1 MKKIILFTMFFT
13 IALCSSIAAQDGDFR
28 SQRLDNFADQLKR
41 LTVDLS
47 ERTYDGFKRG
57 SANSRSDVDE
67 LFLAN
72 QLDSSAGLFQ
82 DMVRDNRSASELR
95 EAASILSE
103 LARRAP
109 GYGSNSNLW
118 RDAKN
123 AVDDIQRELG
133 GRGNSG
139 GNDGGNNG
147 DPGGNRSGKAFWKGT
162 VDNNVQLIVRGRNIE
177 TQTVVGRSYPAGTFS
192 FTSPLP
198 NRNVDVK
205 VEKKNGRGSVR
216 IIQQPNRSNDFTAI
230 IEIIDNGS
238 GAKSYQLEISW

>member
-1 MKKIILFTMFFT
+1 MKKIILFTFLFT
-13 IALCSSIAAQDGDFR
+13 IALCSQIAAQDGDFR

-41 LTVDLS
+41 HTVDLS
-47 ERTYDGFKRG
+47 ERTYDNLKRG
-57 SANSRSDVDE
+57 RSNSRSDVE
-67 LFLAN
+67 EAFLAH

-95 EAASILSE
+95 DAASILSD

-109 GYGSNSNLW
+109 SYGSNSNLW

-123 AVDDIQRELG
+123 AIDDIQRELG

-147 DPGGNRSGKAFWKGT
+147 NPRGNRSGTAYWKGT
-162 VDNNVQLIVRGRNIE
+162 VDNRVQLIIRGRNIE
-177 TQTVVGRSYPAGTFS
+177 TRTVEGRTYPAGTFS
-192 FTSPLP
+192 FTSPMP
-198 NRNVDVK
+198 NRNVDVQ

-216 IIQQPNRSNDFTAI
+216 IIQQPDRNNDYTAI
-230 IEIIDNGS
+230 VEIYDDGG
-238 GAKSYQLEISW
+238 GAKSYQLEITW